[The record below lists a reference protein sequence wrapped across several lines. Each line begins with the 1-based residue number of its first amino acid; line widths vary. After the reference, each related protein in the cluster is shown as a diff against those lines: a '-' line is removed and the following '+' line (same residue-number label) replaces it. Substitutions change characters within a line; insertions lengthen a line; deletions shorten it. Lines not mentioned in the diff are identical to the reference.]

1 MHKIA
6 IINGPNLNLLGS
18 REPEIYGAVSFETYF
33 AHLQAHFPS
42 VEFFYFQSNVEGEII
57 NHLQAC
63 NQNVDGILLNTAAYT
78 HTSIAIADTVKAI
91 DTPVIEIHIS
101 NVLAREEYRKTSYIA
116 SACIGSISGLGL
128 EGYALGVSYLLT
140 KTKTS

>member
-1 MHKIA
+1 
-6 IINGPNLNLLGS
+6 
-18 REPEIYGAVSFETYF
+18 
-33 AHLQAHFPS
+33 
-42 VEFFYFQSNVEGEII
+42 
-57 NHLQAC
+57 
-63 NQNVDGILLNTAAYT
+63 
-78 HTSIAIADTVKAI
+78 VKAI

-101 NVLAREEYRKTSYIA
+101 NVLARETYIKTSYIA

>member
-18 REPEIYGAVSFETYF
+18 REPEIYGAVSFE
-33 AHLQAHFPS
+33 
-42 VEFFYFQSNVEGEII
+42 SNVEGEII

-63 NQNVDGILLNTAAYT
+63 NQNVDGILLNAAAYT